1 MLKLPLFGTPV
12 VATLNHLLSRQ
23 PALAAKLAAH
33 AGKVAAIDAGLMQL
47 ALRIGAD
54 GLLQDATADAA
65 PGTAAPVNADAASSD
80 SAKPS
85 APANVTIRI
94 NPADLPQIMADMSRA
109 FAYVNISGDAEFAK
123 TISDVAN
130 GLQWEAEEDLAP
142 LVGDIAAVRLARAG
156 REAVDVMK
164 TGSRKLVEN
173 IAEYLLEE
181 NPTLLYRSAGEAFA
195 SDVAVL
201 RDDVERLAKRIALLE
216 KQLPP
221 AGAAQ

>member
-33 AGKVAAIDAGLMQL
+33 AGKVAAIDAGVMAL
-47 ALRIGAD
+47 ALRVGAD
-54 GLLQDATADAA
+54 GLLQDAAAGDA
-65 PGTAAPVNADAASSD
+65 D
-80 SAKPS
+80 SAKV
-85 APANVTIRI
+85 PANVTIRV
-94 NPADLPQIMADMSRA
+94 NPADLPQILADMSRA
-109 FAYVNISGDAEFAK
+109 FAFVNISGDAEFAK

-130 GLQWEAEEDLAP
+130 SLHWEAEEDLAP
-142 LVGDIAAVRLARAG
+142 LVGDIAAVRIVRAG
-156 REAVDVMK
+156 REAVDQMK

-173 IAEYLLEE
+173 LAEYLLEE

-201 RDDVERLAKRIALLE
+201 RDDVERLAKRVALIE
-216 KQLPP
+216 KQSSTG
-221 AGAAQ
+221 GAQ

>member
-1 MLKLPLFGTPV
+1 MLKLPLFRTPV

-33 AGKVAAIDAGLMQL
+33 SGKVAAIDAGVMQL
-47 ALRIGAD
+47 ALQVGAD
-54 GLLQDATADAA
+54 GLLQDAAT
-65 PGTAAPVNADAASSD
+65 NASNASSAS
-80 SAKPS
+80 SAS
-85 APANVTIRI
+85 NEAGAANVTIRI
-94 NPADLPQIMADMSRA
+94 NPADLPQILADMSRA

-130 GLQWEAEEDLAP
+130 GLHWEAEEDLAP
-142 LVGDIAAVRLARAG
+142 FVGDIAAVRIARAG
-156 REAVDVMK
+156 REAVDVVK
-164 TGSRKLVEN
+164 TGGRKLVEN

-181 NPTLLYRSAGEAFA
+181 NPTLLYRAAGEHFA

-216 KQLPP
+216 KQSL
-221 AGAAQ
+221 AGGAR